1 MKITNKN
8 IQQNQIFSIV
18 AERTGFS
25 EELVK
30 FVINHMW
37 SNIRE
42 NIISPKTWKLMI
54 NNFGIFQPKEKR
66 IKHLLNA
73 IDINKG
79 NTKIRKE
86 KLQEFNRILSL
97 KQNKKQNNN
106 ENN

>member
-18 AERTGFS
+18 AEKTGFS

-42 NIISPKTWKLMI
+42 NVITPKTWKLMI

-66 IKHLLNA
+66 IRHLLEA
-73 IDINKG
+73 IDVNQG
-79 NTKIRKE
+79 NTRIRKE
-86 KLQEFNRILSL
+86 KLQEFNRILLL
-97 KQNKKQNNN
+97 KEKQNNN
-106 ENN
+106 ENK

>member
-73 IDINKG
+73 IDINQG
-79 NTKIRKE
+79 NTRIRKE

-97 KQNKKQNNN
+97 KQNKK
-106 ENN
+106 

>member
-1 MKITNKN
+1 MKLTNKN

-18 AERTGFS
+18 AEKTGHS

-42 NIISPKTWKLMI
+42 NVITPKTWKLMI

-66 IKHLLNA
+66 IRHLLEA
-73 IDINKG
+73 IDINQG
-79 NTKIRKE
+79 NTRIRKE
-86 KLQEFNRILSL
+86 KLQEFNRILLL
-97 KQNKKQNNN
+97 KEKQK
-106 ENN
+106 

>member
-8 IQQNQIFSIV
+8 IKQEDIFSIV
-18 AERTGFS
+18 AEKTNHS

-42 NIISPKTWKLMI
+42 NVIKPKTWKLMI

-66 IKHLLNA
+66 LKHLLEA
-73 IDINKG
+73 IDINQG
-79 NTKIRKE
+79 NTRIRKE

-97 KQNKKQNNN
+97 KQTKQ
-106 ENN
+106 